1 MAIDIQILSPLNSA
15 ANPLIY
21 CLFST
26 NIGATICNIVC
37 CRKKTEVLPTGLT
50 TSTHSTSQSQSRT
63 ALTNSANIDS
73 KNQQNVQKFA
83 PEKSKSEPPNPNPT
97 APNQPSP
104 IRKENAIIGQKDHGM
119 LKNKAELHEERPLS
133 VTFRKDI

>member
-1 MAIDIQILSPLNSA
+1 MPAIQILSPLNSA

-50 TSTHSTSQSQSRT
+50 TSTHSTSSQSRT
-63 ALTNSANIDS
+63 ALTNSSNIDG
-73 KNQQNVQKFA
+73 KNHQLQKFG
-83 PEKSKSEPPNPNPT
+83 PEKFKPEPAQPAAARLPI
-97 APNQPSP
+97 APNQPP
-104 IRKENAIIGQKDHGM
+104 TKENPIGQQDHGM
-119 LKNKAELHEERPLS
+119 KNKAELHEERPS
-133 VTFRKDI
+133 VTFRNQI